1 MGWLDSLTG
10 GGSEGKTPPFTIPEP
25 LQEYLN
31 LLQEQVPSLPPQIQE
46 TYESFTSTQLAYAGA
61 ACGVS
66 FFMGLR
72 VGRIRPVW
80 RAYRDV
86 TEISNSAIGP
96 DSPFLQGRA
105 VSISDGD
112 TIRFWHTPTMFSA
125 KSPPKDARISQVALP
140 IRICTI
146 DTPETAKFGK
156 SGQPFGVDAKDY
168 LSGLLENRNI
178 QVQILTKDQYG
189 RAVAQVR
196 TGVWPFYKYADQ
208 KMLQAGL
215 AEVYRGGG
223 AVYGDK
229 GLVAYSAMET
239 KAQGKKRG
247 MWSQGDKR
255 ESAAEYKARTSLGD

>member
-10 GGSEGKTPPFTIPEP
+10 GRSEEKPPYFTIPEP

-31 LLQEQVPSLPPQIQE
+31 LLQVEVPPQIQD
-46 TYESFTSTQLAYAGA
+46 TYNSFTSTQLAYAGV

-66 FFMGLR
+66 FLMGVR
-72 VGRIRPVW
+72 VGRVRPVW

-96 DSPFLQGRA
+96 DSPFLHGRA
-105 VSISDGD
+105 VRISDGD
-112 TIRFWHTPTMFSA
+112 TIRFWHTPSTMFSA
-125 KSPPKDARISQVALP
+125 KSPPKDAKVSQVALP

-156 SGQPFGVDAKDY
+156 SGQPFGLDAKEY
-168 LSGLLENRNI
+168 LSGLLEHRNI

-196 TGVWPFYKYADQ
+196 TGFWPFYKYADQ

-229 GLVAYSAMET
+229 GLEAYSAMET
-239 KAQGKKRG
+239 KAQGKKKG

-255 ESAAEYKARTSLGD
+255 ESAAEYKARTKGD